1 MDTYFPNVPTIMFT
15 LVQFIFHDSTA
26 LIYRDLVLYDN
37 YLMFYFMLFFL
48 FVSVALMNLVTAVV
62 IEGSMAQ
69 QEKDKAVEDAY
80 TKEMQRML
88 LPKMIKIFQ
97 ELDKDGSGELSFKE
111 FSEAP
116 QDVQDQ
122 MSVLMDASLIED
134 LFDIMDDDGT
144 GTVSMTEFFDGLT
157 QSVVSNVPIEHLR
170 ILKKLDRCLQKE
182 NVGNELLGQVIDEL
196 QKPHRRR

>member
-1 MDTYFPNVPTIMFT
+1 
-15 LVQFIFHDSTA
+15 
-26 LIYRDLVLYDN
+26 
-37 YLMFYFMLFFL
+37 
-48 FVSVALMNLVTAVV
+48 VALMNLVTAVV

-144 GTVSMTEFFDGLT
+144 GTVSMEEFFDGLT